1 MSAQGLVLTPSSA
14 KTILDANLDTSN
26 EQIEQLIE
34 ELADSNARRRQ
45 LEEQLA
51 EAQGS
56 IDQYKQ
62 LAEAARS
69 CQAQSEARL
78 SQYFEVHRNELAL
91 ITNEVNSAKET
102 IARMIEGPVDN
113 DVSVTTIT
121 DSLSSGSA
129 KSLTYYVELVFT
141 LINWYK
147 GAMESIKQELEQL
160 QADNDALRL
169 TNAELKRLNDV
180 LEHPI
185 RLSSSNPDTAA
196 MEAKIVAL
204 DAKILTSTMSSS
216 IAVRNSMIY
225 RRR

>member
-1 MSAQGLVLTPSSA
+1 
-14 KTILDANLDTSN
+14 
-26 EQIEQLIE
+26 
-34 ELADSNARRRQ
+34 
-45 LEEQLA
+45 
-51 EAQGS
+51 
-56 IDQYKQ
+56 
-62 LAEAARS
+62 
-69 CQAQSEARL
+69 
-78 SQYFEVHRNELAL
+78 
-91 ITNEVNSAKET
+91 
-102 IARMIEGPVDN
+102 MIEGPVDN